1 MGRFFSNIQIQN
13 NRNEN
18 KEQFK
23 KSFCKSMEKKGYIS
37 STEDD
42 SSLTYILAFSENN
55 KWITLCYADYESG
68 GEDVKKD
75 VQFLAES
82 LKTCCISTSVVDS
95 DFAILE
101 MYNAASTLTD
111 MVLVGDGSGYG
122 FEDDTEFK
130 GKKEAWELLLTE
142 NNTWEHLSEIWNG
155 DYVFTEEAL
164 SKMAPVLGMDSQNI
178 ISDYDD
184 LSNRTDENIMQLHF
198 KKADKKKA
206 LSLNAAFIQV
216 FGEALE
222 PLGFVKLKKV
232 KHPYFVRLIGDEI
245 LHIVTY
251 RKVRS
256 IKRGYNSFEIL
267 GGIVTLYRRQIDFS
281 DIQSLGLNTNHSF
294 YCNSNLELELDE
306 DIMES
311 AIRFECEV
319 WEKSRDWFVAVES
332 FNGAFR
338 RSIVSFLCKSD
349 DSVEGVKN
357 AFNVTKHVML
367 QVFDKV
373 TELNEYIDYVYHVDK
388 YSLRLCAFDEYI
400 SNQQNTLEGL
410 LLIKANYR
418 DDGIERMEREIAIRV
433 KEIQKGALGPG
444 YGKDPDDVRNRFNKH
459 RLEQNAIRDKMLDDP
474 ELNAKVMAELERR
487 KAKNIK
493 IFKSYGLEIK

>member
-1 MGRFFSNIQIQN
+1 
-13 NRNEN
+13 
-18 KEQFK
+18 
-23 KSFCKSMEKKGYIS
+23 ME
-37 STEDD
+37 
-42 SSLTYILAFSENN
+42 
-55 KWITLCYADYESG
+55 
-68 GEDVKKD
+68 
-75 VQFLAES
+75 
-82 LKTCCISTSVVDS
+82 
-95 DFAILE
+95 
-101 MYNAASTLTD
+101 
-111 MVLVGDGSGYG
+111 
-122 FEDDTEFK
+122 
-130 GKKEAWELLLTE
+130 
-142 NNTWEHLSEIWNG
+142 
-155 DYVFTEEAL
+155 
-164 SKMAPVLGMDSQNI
+164 
-178 ISDYDD
+178 
-184 LSNRTDENIMQLHF
+184 LHF

-267 GGIVTLYRRQIDFS
+267 GGIVTLYRRHIDFS
-281 DIQSLGLNTNHSF
+281 DIQNFQLKTNLDF
-294 YCNSNLELELDE
+294 YRNSNLELDE
-306 DIMES
+306 EIMES

-319 WEKSRDWFVAVES
+319 WEKSRDWFVTVES

-373 TELNEYIDYVYHVDK
+373 TELNEYIDYVYK
-388 YSLRLCAFDEYI
+388 FNAGRLRLCDFEEFITSDCY
-400 SNQQNTLEGL
+400 SSSEGL

-418 DDGIERMEREIAIRV
+418 DDGIERMERKLAMEAKESKYNQ
-433 KEIQKGALGPG
+433 KEIEAK
-444 YGKDPDDVRNRFNKH
+444 RNARNNY

-474 ELNAKVMAELERR
+474 ELNAKVMAELERC
-487 KAKNIK
+487 KVNNIEVLR
-493 IFKSYGLEIK
+493 SYGLEIK

>member
-13 NRNEN
+13 NQNEN
-18 KEQFK
+18 REQFA

-42 SSLTYILAFSENN
+42 SSLTYVLAFSENN
-55 KWITLCYADYESG
+55 KWITLCSADYESG

-130 GKKEAWELLLTE
+130 GKKEAWEPYLTSGS
-142 NNTWEHLSEIWNG
+142 TWGQLSKIWNG

-184 LSNRTDENIMQLHF
+184 LSSRTDENIVVLHL
-198 KKADKKKA
+198 KKKDKKKA

-267 GGIVTLYRRQIDFS
+267 GGIVTLYRRHIDFS
-281 DIQSLGLNTNHSF
+281 DVQNFQLKTNLDF
-294 YCNSNLELELDE
+294 YRNSNLELDE
-306 DIMES
+306 EIMES

-373 TELNEYIDYVYHVDK
+373 TQLNEYIDYVYK
-388 YSLRLCAFDEYI
+388 FNAGRLRLCDFEEFITSDCY
-400 SNQQNTLEGL
+400 SSSEGL

-418 DDGIERMEREIAIRV
+418 DDGIERMERKLAMEAKESKYNQ
-433 KEIQKGALGPG
+433 KEIEAK
-444 YGKDPDDVRNRFNKH
+444 RNARNNY
-459 RLEQNAIRDKMLDDP
+459 RLEQMAVRNKMLDDP
-474 ELNAKVMAELERR
+474 ELNADVLSELERC
-487 KAKNIK
+487 KVNNIEVLR
-493 IFKSYGLEIK
+493 SYGVKT

>member
-13 NRNEN
+13 NQNEN
-18 KEQFK
+18 REQFA

-42 SSLTYILAFSENN
+42 SSLTYVLAFSENN
-55 KWITLCYADYESG
+55 KWITLCSADYESG

-111 MVLVGDGSGYG
+111 MVAVGDGSGYG
-122 FEDDTEFK
+122 FDDDTEFK
-130 GKKEAWELLLTE
+130 GRKEAWEPYLTSGS
-142 NNTWEHLSEIWNG
+142 TWEQLSAIW
-155 DYVFTEEAL
+155 DKDFTFAEEAL
-164 SKMAPVLGMDSQNI
+164 SEMAPLIGMDSENI

-184 LSNRTDENIMQLHF
+184 ISNRTDKNIMQLHF
-198 KKADKKKA
+198 KKKGKKA

-232 KHPYFVRLIGDEI
+232 KHPYFVRVINGEI
-245 LHIVTY
+245 LHVVSYCREQSGLTGYSSFNIIGGVATAY
-251 RKVRS
+251 QQHIDFTKSTQEWLRVLYMYPLPKLEADETFEEYKYS
-256 IKRGYNSFEIL
+256 ILHFPYKSDNDESLLSALKRSFE
-267 GGIVTLYRRQIDFS
+267 
-281 DIQSLGLNTNHSF
+281 
-294 YCNSNLELELDE
+294 
-306 DIMES
+306 
-311 AIRFECEV
+311 A
-319 WEKSRDWFVAVES
+319 
-332 FNGAFR
+332 
-338 RSIVSFLCKSD
+338 
-349 DSVEGVKN
+349 
-357 AFNVTKHVML
+357 TKRVML
-367 QVFDKV
+367 PIIDEAVDINSCIEYYYKV
-373 TELNEYIDYVYHVDK
+373 NSSFMNLYDVDK
-388 YSLRLCAFDEYI
+388 IIDGSCH
-400 SNQQNTLEGL
+400 TEGL

-418 DDGIERMEREIAIRV
+418 DDGIERMEQELATLAQSI
-433 KEIQKGALGPG
+433 KEGRCG
-444 YGKDPDDVRNRFNKH
+444 YGQKEFENECEHHNNF
-459 RLEQNAIRDKMLDDP
+459 RLRQIAIRDKMLDDP